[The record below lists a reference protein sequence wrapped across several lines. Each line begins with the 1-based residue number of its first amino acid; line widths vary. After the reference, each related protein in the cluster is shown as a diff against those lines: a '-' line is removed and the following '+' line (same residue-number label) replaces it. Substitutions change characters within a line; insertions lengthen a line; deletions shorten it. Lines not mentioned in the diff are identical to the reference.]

1 LYTLNLAER
10 FGVQERTVIAENLP
24 KDHTIES
31 LTALFNAV
39 GTVKTLRVCD
49 AAEAQTSKQV
59 RRVAPRGE
67 LNGELPKGQLL
78 AQHPLHEHACA

>member
-1 LYTLNLAER
+1 M
-10 FGVQERTVIAENLP
+10 AENLP

-31 LTALFNAV
+31 LTALFSAV

-59 RRVAPRGE
+59 RSVAPR
-67 LNGELPKGQLL
+67 
-78 AQHPLHEHACA
+78 